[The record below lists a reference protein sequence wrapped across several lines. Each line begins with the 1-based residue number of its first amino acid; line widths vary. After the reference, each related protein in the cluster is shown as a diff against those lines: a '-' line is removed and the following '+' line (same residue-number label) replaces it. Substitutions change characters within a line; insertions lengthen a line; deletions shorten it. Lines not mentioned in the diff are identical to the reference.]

1 MNSRLVSLS
10 NSIHNHERRC
20 EQLSS
25 VVFLNHAD
33 TSLLEK
39 STSKVYSFLLIIE
52 TERKRSAEQLLLA
65 FHSNKQAFRP
75 LSSSES
81 QTNYEPK
88 PKLTKLGHG
97 LHHVSNKYIH
107 SSHIKLLLFL
117 RKWFP
122 LNYDLV
128 G

>member
-33 TSLLEK
+33 TSLFEK

-52 TERKRSAEQLLLA
+52 TGRQRSAVQLPLA
-65 FHSNKQAFRP
+65 VHSNDHALRP
-75 LSSSES
+75 VSSSES
-81 QTNYEPK
+81 QTYYAPN
-88 PKLTKLGHG
+88 PKLTQLGDG
-97 LHHVSNKYIH
+97 LHHVSHKYIH

-122 LNYDLV
+122 LNYYLV